1 MSEDAKQPS
10 DSGSVASHC
19 YAAVDLV
26 ITKDCD
32 GRYHAT
38 GGPSEAIFGGNGIS
52 SDEAIG
58 SWFRQNRESVNF
70 KVSFVMDG
78 KFQASTRYGVGRSK
92 EELWPNEL
100 KALKELE
107 RHKSA

>member
-1 MSEDAKQPS
+1 MMDSEKDVV
-10 DSGSVASHC
+10 DGSRICGC
-19 YAAVDLV
+19 YAAIDLV
-26 ITKDCD
+26 ITKDDD

-38 GGPSEAIFGGNGIS
+38 GGPREAIFGGDGMS

-70 KVSFVMDG
+70 QVSFVIDG
-78 KFQASTRYGVGRSK
+78 EFQASTRYGVGRSK
-92 EELWPNEL
+92 EELGPNEL